1 MPVWLLKLG
10 LYLRRHHRYPI
21 ESKPLFFSRI
31 AFGFVLPVAAFTL
44 YRLAIAFA
52 LVGELIDRVE
62 FYLELDFAQPST
74 QMRADLERAM
84 V

>member
-1 MPVWLLKLG
+1 MAQNPLG
-10 LYLRRHHRYPI
+10 PTRVSTCCPR
-21 ESKPLFFSRI
+21 SSS
-31 AFGFVLPVAAFTL
+31 VAAFTH
-44 YRLAIAFA
+44 YPLAIAFVV
-52 LVGELIDRVE
+52 VGELIDRVE